1 MNGPH
6 RLHARERALAAAL
19 LAIMAI
25 FTARLVQIQIVQH
38 AQWSSMARA
47 QSLLTKFQQPARGEI
62 RDCNGRPLAVTLPL
76 AYAVGYRPSFVLEFD
91 GLCGTLAAQ
100 LSKPRRELRDKLT
113 SPGFAY
119 LARRVDWQTKL
130 TLEALRLG
138 CFQFDEEPRR
148 MYPSTSSAAVIV
160 GFANVDGS
168 GMEGIEASMNDELS
182 GEGYREL
189 CRVDALR
196 KAVAPISPVP
206 MEYRGADVTLTIDL
220 QLQTIVEE
228 KLREGL
234 KGKTFERACAI
245 LVDPRSGDILALA
258 TLPSYD
264 LNAPGDAPPQDRRCW
279 PVTDVVEPG
288 STLKIVPIAKALES
302 GRLARE
308 SRIFCENGSYP
319 VRGAVIHDSHAH
331 GSLSVEEVLALSSNI
346 GAAKI
351 CQRFTPAEIFDKLRA
366 FGFGNPTQI
375 EIAGEQPGVV
385 PPPSSWSGPTQATLA
400 FGQGISCTPL
410 QVVMAYSAV
419 ANGGVLM
426 KPRLVQAVDFP
437 SDTSHVYPPET
448 IRRVLPERV
457 ARELSEMLVG
467 AVEYGTGQSARVNA
481 VRIAGKTGTAEKVD
495 AEHKRYFSDRYISSF
510 VGFFPAENPRYVLL
524 VMVDDPQGEYYGAT
538 VAAPVFRTVV
548 EELLLTRPQ
557 DFTAPTTPRQMA
569 ASTVPSPRDN
579 TGAPSTVY
587 LAGAR
592 AEANSSLSLAA
603 DSLWVQV
610 PALQGWPLRQAV
622 QELAKHN
629 LSVVLSGNRV
639 VIEQYP
645 PAGTV
650 VPAGTTC
657 ELRGI
662 AVSRV
667 DL

>member
-6 RLHARERALAAAL
+6 RLRARERALAASL
-19 LAIMAI
+19 LVIIAVFA
-25 FTARLVQIQIVQH
+25 ARLTQIQIVQH
-38 AQWSSMARA
+38 AQWSAMARA

-62 RDCNGRPLAVTLPL
+62 RDRSGRPLAVTLPL
-76 AYAVGYRPSFVLEFD
+76 AYAVGYRPAFVLDFD
-91 GLCGTLAAQ
+91 ELAGTLAAQ
-100 LSKPRRELRDKLT
+100 LSKPRRELRDKLV

-119 LARRVDWQTKL
+119 LARRVDWQTKQ
-130 TLEALRLG
+130 TLETWRLG

-148 MYPSTSSAAVIV
+148 TYPSTSSAAVVV

-206 MEYRGADVTLTIDL
+206 VEYRGADVTLTIDL
-220 QLQTIVEE
+220 QLQTIVEDR
-228 KLREGL
+228 LREGL
-234 KGKTFERACAI
+234 KDKTFERACAI
-245 LVDPRSGDILALA
+245 MVDPRSGDIVALA

-264 LNAPGDAPPQDRRCW
+264 LNAPGDAPSQNRRCW

-288 STLKIVPIAKALES
+288 STLKIVPISKALES
-302 GRLARE
+302 GRLARDT
-308 SRIFCENGSYP
+308 RIFCENGSYP

-331 GSLSVEEVLALSSNI
+331 GSLTVEEVLALSSNI

-351 CQRFTPAEIFDKLRA
+351 CQQFSPSEIYDKLRA
-366 FGFGNPTQI
+366 FGFGNVTQI

-385 PPPSSWSGPTQATLA
+385 PSPSSWSGPTQATLA

-426 KPRLVQAVDFP
+426 KPRLVHAVDFP
-437 SDTSHVYPPET
+437 SGTRHVYPSET

-457 ARELSEMLVG
+457 AREATEMLVG
-467 AVEYGTGQSARVNA
+467 AVEYGTGKSARVDG

-495 AEHKRYFSDRYISSF
+495 REHRKYFSDRYISSF

-524 VMVDDPQGEYYGAT
+524 VMVDDPQGEYYGAA
-538 VAAPVFRTVV
+538 VAAPMFRAVV
-548 EELLLTRPQ
+548 EELLLTRPR
-557 DFTAPTTPRQMA
+557 DFAAPAAPRQMA
-569 ASTVPSPRDN
+569 LSNAPSPGDTDDLITYSTVH
-579 TGAPSTVY
+579 
-587 LAGAR
+587 LAAVR
-592 AEANSSLSLAA
+592 PEANSSLSLVS

-622 QELAKHN
+622 QELSRRS
-629 LSVVLSGNRV
+629 LSFVLSGSRV
-639 VIEQYP
+639 VVEQFP

-662 AVSRV
+662 A
-667 DL
+667 D

>member
-1 MNGPH
+1 MMNGPH
-6 RLHARERALAAAL
+6 RLPARERALATAL
-19 LAIMAI
+19 LMIMAV
-25 FTARLVQIQIVQH
+25 FAARLAQIQLVQH
-38 AQWSSMARA
+38 AQWRAMARS

-62 RDCNGRPLAVTLPL
+62 RDRTGRPLAVTLPL
-76 AYAVGYRPSFVLEFD
+76 TYAVGYRPAFVLNFD
-91 GLCGTLAAQ
+91 ELAGTLATQ
-100 LSKPRRELRDKLT
+100 ISKPRRELRDKLVA
-113 SPGFAY
+113 PGFTY
-119 LARRVDWQTKL
+119 LARRVDWQTEQ
-130 TLEALRLG
+130 TLERLRLG
-138 CFQFDEEPRR
+138 CLQFDEEPRR
-148 MYPSTSSAAVIV
+148 TYPSTSSAAVVV
-160 GFANVDGS
+160 GFANVDGN
-168 GMEGIEASMNDELS
+168 GQEGIEASMNDELS

-196 KAVAPISPVP
+196 KSAAPISPVP
-206 MEYRGADVTLTIDL
+206 IEYRGADVTLTIDL
-220 QLQTIVEE
+220 QLQTIVED

-234 KGKTFERACAI
+234 SGKSFQRACAI
-245 LVDPRSGDILALA
+245 MVDPRSGDIVALA

-264 LNAPGDAPPQDRRCW
+264 LNSPGDAPSQHRRCW

-288 STLKIVPIAKALES
+288 STLKIVPISKALES
-302 GRLARE
+302 GRFARDT
-308 SRIFCENGSYP
+308 RVFCENGSYP

-351 CQRFTPAEIFDKLRA
+351 CQQFPPAEIYDKLRS
-366 FGFGNPTQI
+366 FGFGNTTQI

-426 KPRLVQAVDFP
+426 KPRLVHAVDFP
-437 SDTSHVYPPET
+437 SGSRHLYPSET

-457 ARELSEMLVG
+457 AHELTEMLVG
-467 AVEYGTGQSARVNA
+467 AVEYGTGRSARVDA

-495 AEHKRYFSDRYISSF
+495 REHKRYFADRYISSF
-510 VGFFPAENPRYVLL
+510 VGFFPAESPRYVLL
-524 VMVDDPQGEYYGAT
+524 VMVDDPQGEYYGAA
-538 VAAPVFRTVV
+538 VAAPIFRAVV
-548 EELLLTRPQ
+548 EELLLARPH
-557 DFTAPTTPRQMA
+557 DFATPAAPRNMA
-569 ASTVPSPRDN
+569 VVNVPLTVRLASAS
-579 TGAPSTVY
+579 
-587 LAGAR
+587 
-592 AEANSSLSLAA
+592 AEVSSSFSLAT

-622 QELAKHN
+622 QELSR
-629 LSVVLSGNRV
+629 LSLSFVLTGSRV
-639 VIEQYP
+639 VMEQSP

-662 AVSRV
+662 AG
-667 DL
+667 